1 MPNPNG
7 DVSGRARI
15 ERAGPMDRTVLAT
28 DRGPVP
34 MNIGAILEFDPSPG
48 PDLSTV
54 STLLAE
60 RIPRIPR
67 LRQRLRRV
75 PFGCGHPVWVDDPGF
90 ALEHHL
96 TEQDWPAPAGE
107 RQLFDLAAEFV
118 CTPLSRDRPLW
129 QARLVSDRS
138 SGRTALIVVL
148 HHVLAD
154 GLGGL
159 AVLAALTDSGPRLA
173 GPVFPQPPPSRRA
186 LAADAARAQVAAV
199 RALPVA
205 MRRGFAGLR
214 ELGLGRTRPRLVEPT
229 SLNRPTSSRRRV
241 TRVTVPLAEVT
252 SLAHG
257 HHGTV
262 NDVVV
267 AAVTGAVLAVLRA
280 RGERPGRLV
289 VSVPISGRR
298 GTTADR
304 LGNVTGVRPVSVPA
318 IADDEDRLTR
328 FVAATSAAPG
338 HDPERAS
345 SGGPLGLAFRALSR
359 LGMFQLFI
367 DHQRMV
373 HTFVTNLRG
382 PAEPVELAGFRVR
395 SLVPLV
401 VTPGNVGVTFAV
413 LSYAGDLGITLV
425 ADPAIVPEQDELATQ
440 VAGTVARLRRRA
452 ASPH

>member
-1 MPNPNG
+1 MPKTNA
-7 DVSGRARI
+7 DTSSRARI
-15 ERAGPMDRTVLAT
+15 ERAGPADLTVLAT

-34 MNIGAILEFDPSPG
+34 MNIGAILEFDASPG

-54 STLLAE
+54 STHLAE

-67 LRQRLRRV
+67 LRQRLQRV
-75 PFGCGHPVWVDDPGF
+75 PVGCGHPVWVDDPGF

-107 RQLFDLAAEFV
+107 RELLDLAAEFV

-129 QARLVSDRS
+129 QARLVVDRS
-138 SGRTALIVVL
+138 RGRAALIVVL

-173 GPVFPQPPPSRRA
+173 APVFPQPPPSRTA
-186 LAADAARAQVAAV
+186 LAADAARAQLAAV

-205 MRRGFAGLR
+205 VHRGFAGLR
-214 ELGLGRTRPRLVEPT
+214 ELGLGRSRPHLVEPT

-241 TRVTVPLAEVT
+241 TRIVVPLAEVT
-252 SLAHG
+252 SLAHS

-262 NDVVV
+262 NDIVV
-267 AAVTGAVLAVLRA
+267 AAVTGAMLAGLRA

-298 GTTADR
+298 STTADR

-318 IADDEDRLTR
+318 IVDDEDRLTR
-328 FVAATSAAPG
+328 IVAATSAAHGQPA
-338 HDPERAS
+338 RAS
-345 SGGPLGLAFRALSR
+345 SGGPLGLAFRALGR
-359 LGMFQLFI
+359 LGMFRLFI

-425 ADPAIVPEQDELATQ
+425 ADPAIVSDQDEMAQ
-440 VAGTVARLRRRA
+440 NVADTVARLQRCTPSTR
-452 ASPH
+452 